1 MQRYNL
7 AALVKAQ
14 KPRIKTTILRP
25 IDPSVTLETSLLVT
39 LTQLTRNL
47 VSWARENVAPVIEAE
62 RRAYHADELG
72 ANARSVLAALLL
84 EAERMEAKARTEVLA
99 AIEKD
104 VARHTQQFIAS
115 VQAQTQVSLLA
126 LLRDDDLIDVI
137 SIRSQEAN
145 RLIKSLTQDIR
156 DRIERETLGAVFEGR
171 SNENVAKALREIEG
185 IGRQR
190 ARLIARDQASKLNAA
205 MNEFRQGQAGI
216 THYRWKTILDGR
228 ERPSHNANNDKIFAW
243 ARPPANTGHP
253 GHDINCRCRGLAIIT
268 DDPDEIERSAVPPE
282 FNPGELEDFFVTNLP
297 AIRSVAAVPRANL
310 GTYTVQEIAER
321 LAQSIDLQR
330 KISAAGTAALSEG
343 TAEKLV
349 VELFGYLP
357 PDDVLEGMLQ
367 GRFSRLFAKR
377 RTVLIGASNE
387 RLQLIERL
395 LVQAKVINAGPREEP

>member
-1 MQRYNL
+1 
-7 AALVKAQ
+7 
-14 KPRIKTTILRP
+14 
-25 IDPSVTLETSLLVT
+25 
-39 LTQLTRNL
+39 
-47 VSWARENVAPVIEAE
+47 
-62 RRAYHADELG
+62 
-72 ANARSVLAALLL
+72 
-84 EAERMEAKARTEVLA
+84 MEAKARTEVLA

-104 VARHTQQFIAS
+104 AARHTQQFIAS
-115 VQAQTQVSLLA
+115 VQAQTQVNLLA

-243 ARPPANTGHP
+243 ARPPLSTGHP
-253 GHDINCRCRGLAIIT
+253 SSAINCRCKALAIIT
-268 DDPDEIERSAVPPE
+268 DEPEEIERSAVPPE
-282 FNPGELEDFFVTNLP
+282 FKPGELEDFFVANLP

-330 KISAAGTAALSEG
+330 KISAAGTAALPEG

-357 PDDVLEGMLQ
+357 PDDVLEGMMQ

-395 LVQAKVINAGPREEP
+395 LAQAEVINAGPREEP